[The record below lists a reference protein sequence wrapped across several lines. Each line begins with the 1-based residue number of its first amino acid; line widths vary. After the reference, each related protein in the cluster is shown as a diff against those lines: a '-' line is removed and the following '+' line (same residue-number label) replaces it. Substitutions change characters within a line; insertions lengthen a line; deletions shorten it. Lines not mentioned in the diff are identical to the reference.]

1 MNANDVKFTVERDSN
16 GSMSLV
22 LMAEV
27 RGRKGICSEGGG
39 LIISGNGI
47 RYVPI
52 RKSIMDYPIDS
63 DLDAVQVDL
72 TEYFTKAK
80 ECWIIDYNARIA
92 KDKDNT
98 DFLAK
103 VAELKIEV

>member
-1 MNANDVKFTVERDSN
+1 MDVNDIKFTVEYYPR
-16 GSMSLV
+16 GSTCRV

-27 RGRKGICSEGGG
+27 CGRRGVCCEGGFINFDNSHG
-39 LIISGNGI
+39 KITC
-47 RYVPI
+47 RD
-52 RKSIMDYPIDS
+52 MADYPIDS
-63 DLDAVQVDL
+63 DLDVVHAEL

-92 KDKDNT
+92 KDKDIA